1 MKYDEYVSKIN
12 GVLAEPDTAL
22 TSVTGVL
29 DELKADLTSK
39 ETLEAENETLK
50 KRISD
55 LQDTNMKLYLSIT
68 GTETNSDEDDEPVEG
83 VGVIDEFLG
92 IAFKE
97 SEDK

>member
-1 MKYDEYVSKIN
+1 MKYDEYVTKLN

-22 TSVTGVL
+22 SNVTGVL

-39 ETLEAENETLK
+39 ETLEAENESLK

-55 LQDTNMKLYLSIT
+55 LQETNMKLYLSIT

-83 VGVIDEFLG
+83 VGVIDEFLD

>member
-22 TSVTGVL
+22 TNVTGVL

-55 LQDTNMKLYLSIT
+55 LQETNMKLYLSIT
-68 GTETNSDEDDEPVEG
+68 GTDTETEEDDPVEG
-83 VGVIDEFLG
+83 AGVIDEFLSNV
-92 IAFKE
+92 FKE
-97 SEDK
+97 SEE

>member
-1 MKYDEYVSKIN
+1 MKYDDYVSKIN

-22 TSVTGVL
+22 TNVTGVL

-83 VGVIDEFLG
+83 VGVIDEFLD

-97 SEDK
+97 REDK

>member
-1 MKYDEYVSKIN
+1 MKYDEYVTKIN
-12 GVLAEPDTAL
+12 SVLSEPDTAL
-22 TSVTGVL
+22 TNVTGVL

-68 GTETNSDEDDEPVEG
+68 GTEETPEDDEPVEG
-83 VGVIDEFLG
+83 VGVIDEFLD

-97 SEDK
+97 SEEK

>member
-39 ETLEAENETLK
+39 EMLEAENETLK

>member
-1 MKYDEYVSKIN
+1 MKYDEYVTKIN
-12 GVLAEPDTAL
+12 SVLAEPDTAL
-22 TSVTGVL
+22 TNVTGVL
-29 DELKADLTSK
+29 DDLKADLTSK

-68 GTETNSDEDDEPVEG
+68 GNETNSDEEDEPVEG

>member
-1 MKYDEYVSKIN
+1 MKYDEYVTKIN

-22 TSVTGVL
+22 TNVTGVL

-55 LQDTNMKLYLSIT
+55 LQETNMKLYLSIT
-68 GTETNSDEDDEPVEG
+68 GTDTETEEDDPVEG
-83 VGVIDEFLG
+83 AGVIDEFLSNV
-92 IAFKE
+92 FKE
-97 SEDK
+97 SEE